1 MLSKEEK
8 IREENE
14 KISYLRKKT
23 GRGVFQCRKALSKN
37 EWNVDKATKWLSQFG
52 DSHFY
57 MEYKEYVEEQKK
69 QQAKQNKVT
78 YY

>member
-1 MLSKEEK
+1 MLSKEEI

-14 KISYLRKKT
+14 KISYLCKKT

-69 QQAKQNKVT
+69 QQAKQNK
-78 YY
+78 